1 MTSFLILILCLSL
14 AVISLLIWVYRL
26 KKSLQEHFII
36 ERELQY
42 EVGHDELTDLV
53 SIPVAVDRLSQSIR
67 NAKRYENKIAV
78 LYIGVDYF
86 KQVNSSSGFDII
98 NEFLQILSD
107 KLVDTVENNDTV
119 ARVNDNEFL
128 VILESFED
136 IDFVNAAVEDIMKI
150 PDEIFFVKHHKI
162 KCSFSIGISMFPNDK
177 VETMSILYHAFSV
190 MDLVRKDGGN
200 GYKFYTPELSEQA
213 FTNSKIEH
221 ELVESIQNNEI
232 QVYYQLVYNA
242 QEDVIIG
249 VEALTRWKNP
259 VMGLVEPDVF
269 IPLSEEIGF
278 VSSIDK
284 WVIQEAVRQY
294 KIWHE
299 DGLRPGVLS
308 LNISFARLEEKGFLE
323 DMKQLMLENECIKGN
338 LCLDITKSKFTLEAK
353 HLVATLNTL
362 KKLGIDVALD
372 NFASNNVS
380 LVYLAKLSLSRL
392 KINRFLIHNI
402 KENEA
407 IIKTIIATAKNLNLA
422 ITAKGVQT
430 KEQQDFL
437 FDNACYEMQGD
448 LYNKESS
455 AQVIEKELRLKI

>member
-1 MTSFLILILCLSL
+1 M
-14 AVISLLIWVYRL
+14 VISLLIWVYRL

-53 SIPVAVDRLSQSIR
+53 SISIAVDRLSQSIR
-67 NAKRYENKIAV
+67 NAKRYKNKIAV

-86 KQVNSSSGFDII
+86 KQVNSSLGFDII

-107 KLVDTVENNDTV
+107 KLVDTVTNEDTV

-150 PDEIFFVKHHKI
+150 ADTAYLVKHHKI
-162 KCSFSIGISMFPNDK
+162 KSSFSIGISIFPNDK
-177 VETMSILYHAFSV
+177 VETMSILYHAFS
-190 MDLVRKDGGN
+190 MMELVRKDGGN

-213 FTNSKIEH
+213 FANSKIEH
-221 ELVESIQNNEI
+221 ELVESIQNDEM
-232 QVYYQLVYNA
+232 QVLYQLVYNA
-242 QEDVIIG
+242 KEDYIVG

-259 VMGLVEPDVF
+259 VMGIVEPEVF

-284 WVIQEAVRQY
+284 WVTQEAVRQY
-294 KIWHE
+294 TKWHE
-299 DGLRPGVLS
+299 DGLDPGILS

-323 DMKQLMLENECIKGN
+323 DMKQLILENECIKGN
-338 LCLDITKSKFTLEAK
+338 LCLDITKSKFMLEAK

-362 KKLGIDVALD
+362 NKLGIAIALD
-372 NFASNNVS
+372 NFATNNVS
-380 LVYLAKLSLSRL
+380 LVNLEKLSLSRL

-402 KENEA
+402 AKNEA
-407 IIKTIIATAKNLNLA
+407 LIKTIISTAKNLNLS

-437 FDNACYEMQGD
+437 LENDCYEMQGD
-448 LYNKESS
+448 LYTRESS
-455 AQVIEKELRLKI
+455 AEEIEKKLRLKI